1 MRDDRSSS
9 RIRGSPWQRSVPST
23 PRAEPRRASSG
34 FEAAVRSWEGVPT
47 ERPSHHS
54 RSTKERSVG
63 SSTIDVALSS
73 TLLEVE
79 LRSALAR
86 EGIEGADRL
95 LYTISWILPDRRLT
109 PEIDRVLGA
118 GYARGADLQHL
129 ACALFAAES
138 PHDLPFLTLDASQGE
153 LASALGF
160 PETP

>member
-1 MRDDRSSS
+1 MKACYVDTSCLVAIAFDEP
-9 RIRGSPWQRSVPST
+9 GA
-23 PRAEPRRASSG
+23 PRLAERLAT
-34 FEAAVRSWEGVPT
+34 FDLV
-47 ERPSHHS
+47 
-54 RSTKERSVG
+54 
-63 SSTIDVALSS
+63 LSS
-73 TLLEVE
+73 TLLEAE

-86 EGIEGADRL
+86 EEIQGAERL
-95 LYTISWILPDRRLT
+95 LSAVSWILPDRRLT